1 METIKLN
8 QIEAKDQLKEAE
20 ATEIIDTGKKKFNF
34 MGKECF
40 IIHPTVKQEVEL
52 KHTYAKMFS
61 EFLTKGDFLCRHQME
76 KVIKD
81 RGLWTEEDRAEAQ
94 ELFER
99 MTDYYKEFN
108 SIPFD
113 KRFGNEEFDKAYEL
127 YGKTSIKYYTKTAIY
142 SEAMS
147 NTVEALCEQ
156 AILAKRLST

>member
-52 KHTYAKMFS
+52 KNTYAKMFS

-99 MTDYYKEFN
+99 
-108 SIPFD
+108 
-113 KRFGNEEFDKAYEL
+113 
-127 YGKTSIKYYTKTAIY
+127 IKLMAKFY
-142 SEAMS
+142 SLPVSKMMIRLLEIGYIR
-147 NTVEALCEQ
+147 NLGGDVE
-156 AILAKRLST
+156 